1 MSKSPLI
8 SRTFNLS
15 SVYVYSVQTAEVV
28 TIKQDP
34 KKPVDLTANRP
45 LSAILARI
53 SR

>member
-15 SVYVYSVQTAEVV
+15 SVYVYSAQTAEVITV
-28 TIKQDP
+28 RPEP
-34 KKPVDLTANRP
+34 KKIDTNTNRP